1 MMDRRIRTL
10 CVALA
15 FVTLPLGT
23 TGCATSIAQWIVRTR
38 NHQGDIALAH
48 RNFADASNAYQLAL
62 KIDPHDEHARD
73 GLVGVQIRIAQ
84 ADFSASKFD
93 AAIDALMVAGKYS
106 PDDPRVSG
114 LRSAIEQAEIK
125 RDIVLSNYPQ
135 YKVAGT
141 SLLRGYAQTRPQLT
155 AIVGALQRFNYTYD
169 TNDLAA
175 AIKDS
180 YVLGDDVAR
189 LTSRLVQYRQ
199 LVESGVPEHA
209 GDQSVAAPASLLPLP

>member
-1 MMDRRIRTL
+1 MKTARL
-10 CVALA
+10 FVLAAAL
-15 FVTLPLGT
+15 TLPLAT

-84 ADFSASKFD
+84 ADFAASKFD
-93 AAIDALMVAGKYS
+93 AAIDALLVAQKYS
-106 PDDPRVSG
+106 PDDPRVQG

-141 SLLRGYAQTRPQLT
+141 ALARGYAQLRPQLI
-155 AIVGALQRFNYTYD
+155 AISSALSRFNYTYD
-169 TNDLAA
+169 TNELSA

-189 LTSRLVQYRQ
+189 LTSRLAQYRQ

-209 GDQSVAAPASLLPLP
+209 ADQNLASPASLLPLP